1 MLLQKVLEQMREF
14 LAPAKEEPSQIIIP
28 RAVLVPVRAR
38 RITTQRNIRPRP
50 YL

>member
-1 MLLQKVLEQMREF
+1 MTLQKVLEQMKAL
-14 LAPAKEEPSQIIIP
+14 LAPAKEEPGHIIIP

>member
-1 MLLQKVLEQMREF
+1 MILQKVIEKMQEF
-14 LAPAKEEPSQIIIP
+14 LAPSKEEPSEIIIP

>member
-1 MLLQKVLEQMREF
+1 MIFQKVLGEIREF
-14 LAPAKEEPSQIIIP
+14 LAPSRDEPSQIIVP